1 MNALIVIMFVLLI
14 ALVVWAFGITI
25 LYAQLVRTIKK
36 LVTSDAESIN
46 ALLDCNTWMT
56 QLIKETVDAT
66 DALHNLV
73 QNYTDRMNEE
83 LEKNA
88 ENKKFALDTIQQARR
103 IYNQVQQMTTPEPEE
118 PDAPEDTPDE

>member
-14 ALVVWAFGITI
+14 ALVVWAFGITV

-36 LVTSDAESIN
+36 LVATDSGCIN
-46 ALLDCNTWMT
+46 ALLDNNTWLT
-56 QLIKETVDAT
+56 QLVKETVDAT

-103 IYNQVQQMTTPEPEE
+103 IYNSINQNI
-118 PDAPEDTPDE
+118 APEVIEEEGEQNNG

>member
-14 ALVVWAFGITI
+14 ALVVWAFGITV

-36 LVTSDAESIN
+36 LVASDAESIH

-66 DALHNLV
+66 DSLHILV
-73 QNYTDRMNEE
+73 LQYTEKMQEE
-83 LEKNA
+83 LDKNEA
-88 ENKKFALDTIQQARR
+88 NKKFAMDTIQQARR
-103 IYNQVQQMTTPEPEE
+103 IYNSINQNI
-118 PDAPEDTPDE
+118 APEVIEEGEENNE

>member
-14 ALVVWAFGITI
+14 ALVVWAFGITL
-25 LYAQLVRTIKK
+25 LYAQLVRTVKK
-36 LVTSDAESIN
+36 LVATDSGCIN
-46 ALLDCNTWMT
+46 ALLDNNTWLT
-56 QLIKETVDAT
+56 QLVKETVDAT

-103 IYNQVQQMTTPEPEE
+103 LYNSINQSI
-118 PDAPEDTPDE
+118 APEVIEEEGEQNNG

>member
-36 LVTSDAESIN
+36 LVASDAESIH
-46 ALLDCNTWMT
+46 ALLDCNTWIT

-73 QNYTDRMNEE
+73 LQYTEKMQEE
-83 LEKNA
+83 LDKN
-88 ENKKFALDTIQQARR
+88 EQNKKFAMDTIQQARR
-103 IYNQVQQMTTPEPEE
+103 LYNSINQNI
-118 PDAPEDTPDE
+118 APEVIEKGEENNE

>member
-25 LYAQLVRTIKK
+25 LYAQLVHTIKK
-36 LVTSDAESIN
+36 LVASDEESIH

-66 DALHNLV
+66 DSLHNLV
-73 QNYTDRMNEE
+73 LQYTEKMQEE
-83 LEKNA
+83 LEKN
-88 ENKKFALDTIQQARR
+88 EQSKRFALDTIQQARR

-118 PDAPEDTPDE
+118 PDESEDTPDE

>member
-36 LVTSDAESIN
+36 LVATDSGCIN
-46 ALLDCNTWMT
+46 ALLDNNTWLT
-56 QLIKETVDAT
+56 QLVKETVDAT

-103 IYNQVQQMTTPEPEE
+103 IYNSINQNI
-118 PDAPEDTPDE
+118 APEVIEEEGEQNNG

>member
-14 ALVVWAFGITI
+14 ALVVWAFGITV

-36 LVTSDAESIN
+36 LVATDSGCIN
-46 ALLDCNTWMT
+46 ALLDNNTWLT
-56 QLIKETVDAT
+56 QLVKETVDAT

-103 IYNQVQQMTTPEPEE
+103 IYNSINQII
-118 PDAPEDTPDE
+118 APEVVEEGGENNE

>member
-36 LVTSDAESIN
+36 LVASDAESIH

-66 DALHNLV
+66 DSLHNLV
-73 QNYTDRMNEE
+73 LQYTEKMQEE
-83 LEKNA
+83 LDKNEA
-88 ENKKFALDTIQQARR
+88 SKKFAMDTIQQARR
-103 IYNQVQQMTTPEPEE
+103 LYNTIQANI
-118 PDAPEDTPDE
+118 APEVIEEEGEQNNG

>member
-14 ALVVWAFGITI
+14 ALVVWAFGITV

-36 LVTSDAESIN
+36 LVASDAESIH

-66 DALHNLV
+66 DSLHNLV
-73 QNYTDRMNEE
+73 LRHGHDP
-83 LEKNA
+83 A
-88 ENKKFALDTIQQARR
+88 GA
-103 IYNQVQQMTTPEPEE
+103 
-118 PDAPEDTPDE
+118 PDL

>member
-36 LVTSDAESIN
+36 LVATDSGCIN
-46 ALLDCNTWMT
+46 ALLDNNTWLT
-56 QLIKETVDAT
+56 QLVKETVDAT

-88 ENKKFALDTIQQARR
+88 ENKKFAMDTIQQARR
-103 IYNQVQQMTTPEPEE
+103 LYNTIQANI
-118 PDAPEDTPDE
+118 APEVIEEEGEQNNG

>member
-14 ALVVWAFGITI
+14 ALVVWAFGITV

-36 LVTSDAESIN
+36 LVATDSGCIN
-46 ALLDCNTWMT
+46 ALLDNNTWLT
-56 QLIKETVDAT
+56 QLVKETVDAT

-83 LEKNA
+83 LEKN
-88 ENKKFALDTIQQARR
+88 EQNKKFALDTIQQARR
-103 IYNQVQQMTTPEPEE
+103 LYNTIQANI
-118 PDAPEDTPDE
+118 APEVIEEEGEQNNG

>member
-14 ALVVWAFGITI
+14 ALVVWAFGITV

-36 LVTSDAESIN
+36 LVATDSGCIN
-46 ALLDCNTWMT
+46 ALLDNNTWLT
-56 QLIKETVDAT
+56 QLVKETVDAT

-88 ENKKFALDTIQQARR
+88 ENKKFAMDTIQQARR
-103 IYNQVQQMTTPEPEE
+103 IYNSINQNI
-118 PDAPEDTPDE
+118 APEVIEEEGEQNNG

>member
-14 ALVVWAFGITI
+14 ALVVWAFGITL
-25 LYAQLVRTIKK
+25 LYAQLVRTVKK
-36 LVTSDAESIN
+36 LVATDSGCIN
-46 ALLDCNTWMT
+46 ALLDNNTWLT
-56 QLIKETVDAT
+56 QLVKETVDAT

-88 ENKKFALDTIQQARR
+88 ENKKFAMDTIQQARR
-103 IYNQVQQMTTPEPEE
+103 LYNTIQANI
-118 PDAPEDTPDE
+118 APEVIEEEGEQNNG

>member
-1 MNALIVIMFVLLI
+1 
-14 ALVVWAFGITI
+14 
-25 LYAQLVRTIKK
+25 
-36 LVTSDAESIN
+36 
-46 ALLDCNTWMT
+46 MT

-88 ENKKFALDTIQQARR
+88 DNKKFAMDTIQQARR
-103 IYNQVQQMTTPEPEE
+103 LYNTIQANI
-118 PDAPEDTPDE
+118 APEVIEEEGEQNNG

>member
-36 LVTSDAESIN
+36 LVATDSGCIN
-46 ALLDCNTWMT
+46 ALLDNNTWLT
-56 QLIKETVDAT
+56 QLVKETVDAT

-88 ENKKFALDTIQQARR
+88 ENKKFAMDTIQQARR
-103 IYNQVQQMTTPEPEE
+103 LYNSINQNI
-118 PDAPEDTPDE
+118 APEVIEEEGEENNG

>member
-1 MNALIVIMFVLLI
+1 MTALLIIMFVLLI

-36 LVTSDAESIN
+36 LVASDRESIH

-56 QLIKETVDAT
+56 SLVKEILDAT
-66 DALHNLV
+66 DSLHNLV
-73 QNYTDRMNEE
+73 LEYTDRMNEE

-88 ENKKFALDTIQQARR
+88 ENKKFAMDTIQQARR
-103 IYNQVQQMTTPEPEE
+103 LYNSINQNIQPQIIEE
-118 PDAPEDTPDE
+118 EGEDNNG

>member
-1 MNALIVIMFVLLI
+1 MFVLLI

-36 LVTSDAESIN
+36 LVASDSESIH

-66 DALHNLV
+66 DSLHNLV
-73 QNYTDRMNEE
+73 LQYTEKMQEE
-83 LEKNA
+83 LEKN
-88 ENKKFALDTIQQARR
+88 EQSKKFAMDTIQQARR
-103 IYNQVQQMTTPEPEE
+103 LYNTIQANI
-118 PDAPEDTPDE
+118 APEVIEEEGEQNNG

>member
-14 ALVVWAFGITI
+14 ALVVWAFGITL
-25 LYAQLVRTIKK
+25 LYAQLVRTVKK
-36 LVTSDAESIN
+36 LVATDSGCIN
-46 ALLDCNTWMT
+46 ALLDNNTWLT
-56 QLIKETVDAT
+56 QLVKETVDAT

-73 QNYTDRMNEE
+73 QNYTDRINEE

-103 IYNQVQQMTTPEPEE
+103 IYNSINQNI
-118 PDAPEDTPDE
+118 APEVVEEGGENNE

>member
-36 LVTSDAESIN
+36 LVATDSGCIN
-46 ALLDCNTWMT
+46 ALLDNNTWLT
-56 QLIKETVDAT
+56 QLVKETVDAT

-103 IYNQVQQMTTPEPEE
+103 IYNSINKNI
-118 PDAPEDTPDE
+118 APEVIEEEGEQNNG

>member
-36 LVTSDAESIN
+36 LVASDAESIH

-56 QLIKETVDAT
+56 QLIKETVGAT
-66 DALHNLV
+66 DSLHNLV
-73 QNYTDRMNEE
+73 LQYTEKMQEE
-83 LEKNA
+83 LDKNEA
-88 ENKKFALDTIQQARR
+88 NKKFAMDTIQQARR
-103 IYNQVQQMTTPEPEE
+103 IYNSINQNI
-118 PDAPEDTPDE
+118 APEVIEEGEENNE

>member
-1 MNALIVIMFVLLI
+1 
-14 ALVVWAFGITI
+14 
-25 LYAQLVRTIKK
+25 
-36 LVTSDAESIN
+36 
-46 ALLDCNTWMT
+46 
-56 QLIKETVDAT
+56 VDAT

-103 IYNQVQQMTTPEPEE
+103 IYNSINQNI
-118 PDAPEDTPDE
+118 APEVIEEEGEQNNG